1 MISLESA
8 AVFVVCAAILGWIF
22 GRSRPAPQQQQALNR
37 GDFSNH
43 YLQGLN
49 YLLNEQPD
57 KAIEIFIK
65 MLEVD
70 SETVETHLAL
80 GSLFRRRGETDRA
93 IRIHQN
99 LIARPTL
106 ELRQRSEA
114 LFELGLDYMRA
125 GILSR
130 AENVFRELLGDKHLN
145 VRAMEALVD
154 IYQQERDWEKAIEIQ
169 KQYQSV
175 TGHSQLPLIAHYYC
189 ELADV
194 ALLKG
199 ALDKA
204 GRYIKQALATNRNCV
219 RASILEGQLEQKL
232 NHDKEAIRAF
242 QKVAQQDALYL
253 AEVVPMMLQSYRRQG
268 KLEEA
273 INYVKGLINRYHDNS
288 LALPLV
294 DVLAETQGDQT
305 AIKFMMEQ
313 MKQQVS
319 VGGLSKLIDL
329 NMGSA
334 QGPEKENLL
343 ILKTLSEKLMQN
355 KAGYRCDQCGF
366 EGKVLHWQCPTCKKW
381 SSVRPIREFAN

>member
-1 MISLESA
+1 MITLESA
-8 AVFVVCAAILGWIF
+8 IILFVCAAILGWFF
-22 GRSRPAPQQQQALNR
+22 GRSRPAQQSPGVTPGN
-37 GDFSNH
+37 FSNH

-57 KAIEIFIK
+57 KAIEVFVK

-106 ELRQRSEA
+106 EQRQRSEA
-114 LFELGLDYMRA
+114 LYELGLDYMRA

-130 AENVFRELLGDKHLN
+130 AENVFRELLPDKHLN

-169 KQYQSV
+169 KQYQAA
-175 TGHSQLPLIAHYYC
+175 TGSSQLPLIAHYYC
-189 ELADV
+189 ELAES

-199 ALDKA
+199 ALDKS
-204 GRYIKQALATNRNCV
+204 GKYVKQALATNRNCV
-219 RASILEGQLEQKL
+219 RASIIEGKLEQKL
-232 NHDKEAIRAF
+232 NNDREAVKAL
-242 QKVAQQDALYL
+242 QKVEQQDPLYL
-253 AEVVPMMLQSYRRQG
+253 SEVVPLILQSYRRQG

-273 INYVKGLINRYHDNS
+273 IQYVKDLIHRHHDNT
-288 LALPLV
+288 LALAWV
-294 DVLAETQGDQT
+294 DVLAETQGDQN
-305 AIKFMMEQ
+305 AIRFMTEH

-319 VGGLSKLIDL
+319 VGGLRKLIDL
-329 NMGSA
+329 NLESA
-334 QGPEKENLL
+334 KGPEKENLL
-343 ILKTLSEKLMQN
+343 ILKNLSDKLLQN
-355 KAGYRCDQCGF
+355 KATYKCDQCGF

-381 SSVRPIREFAN
+381 SSIRPIREFAN